1 LPSLHRLADNTSVSC
16 CSSGAISVCIF
27 LFLSL
32 LCFCLDWL
40 HVGEHFLGGNK
51 KAAGISPSGL
61 LAFSDVKSVTS
72 GSPGGL

>member
-32 LCFCLDWL
+32 LCFLFGL
-40 HVGEHFLGGNK
+40 ASRRRTLFGGK
-51 KAAGISPSGL
+51 
-61 LAFSDVKSVTS
+61 
-72 GSPGGL
+72 

>member
-32 LCFCLDWL
+32 LVCYLFGLASRRRTL
-40 HVGEHFLGGNK
+40 FGGK
-51 KAAGISPSGL
+51 
-61 LAFSDVKSVTS
+61 
-72 GSPGGL
+72 